1 MRVMARAVPSE
12 DSWGEDE
19 NRKGGGPDWFKDY
32 MVARDL
38 EDQEEDGLG
47 NEADGLKRPLKMF
60 LILFVSSRYLHMV
73 LNQNKHK

>member
-1 MRVMARAVPSE
+1 MKTNDILWIVLVALIVTRMRVMARAVASE

-47 NEADGLKRPLKMF
+47 SEADGLGEGEG
-60 LILFVSSRYLHMV
+60 I
-73 LNQNKHK
+73 

>member
-1 MRVMARAVPSE
+1 MKTNVILMIVFVALIVTRMRVMARAVASE

-47 NEADGLKRPLKMF
+47 SEVEG
-60 LILFVSSRYLHMV
+60 IGEGEGI
-73 LNQNKHK
+73 